1 MYYKSLQF
9 LKRAGFLLGI
19 LWLSL
24 SGPLS
29 AQTPQYAYVSNSTAT
44 NSIPLGGGT
53 WASQRNQWVYGVG
66 DFGSVPGGMA
76 ITTLYLRQGTIS
88 DPAATFTNFEIKLGQ
103 PNMTSGF
110 NGTWITGLTTVLSSA
125 SYSMPATSANQW
137 LTFTLDVPFMYD
149 PTKPLVVET
158 YQTATPT
165 GRKTLQAGG
174 TTSTMSG
181 NTQQYGAITAGTG
194 TARRYSYSCGF
205 DLISMNIDVTEINFV
220 PDLCQQEVQTVTVKV
235 KNTDLFN
242 SQTGFWLEYSINGV
256 YQSTDVYPGTIL
268 PGDSAW
274 HTFSTPVNSNTAG
287 NFTLTANISGKTPI
301 VSHNYTVKPAPLG
314 SFITKGTPFV
324 GSFNSGDAQDPD
336 IVAYGDNI
344 VYEINPPTTYANSG
358 YGSTWEF
365 SSWTMMTKNGTPAA
379 GTFSKNNPSG
389 SNNAEGSF
397 TPVIGQSDS
406 SFLMCYAVKSLA
418 NGCSAPE
425 ICRELFVAPRPVA
438 GFNATTACEGMAVQF
453 TNTTTVS
460 SGLISYVWDFGD
472 GSISTL
478 VNPSHIYAT
487 HGSYN
492 VTLTA
497 TTQYGYANVSNSSVT
512 VNENPTA
519 EFGYTNVCE
528 GSVTPFSDGS
538 VIPAGTPTY
547 EWNFGDGSA
556 SGSGA
561 NPTHQYAT
569 PGVYTVTMKVTSNGC
584 SDMVSEYVT
593 YAPRAQVDFTPSATT
608 CNSDQVVFTNGTTIS
623 SGQVG
628 YSWDFGDN
636 TTSTQINPG
645 HTYGIFGTIDVTL
658 TAKTDFG
665 CVDMITKQINLIES
679 PKANFST
686 GMLCDKNDVDFTNT
700 TIEPG
705 SATTTYEW
713 AFSDGSS
720 YMTKDVTR
728 SFPSLGGYSVTLK
741 AFADNGCLNTV
752 TRTFSIEEAPSAEFY
767 ADNVCEGTDVSFLNA
782 TVGNGGNF
790 TNSWDFGG
798 VATSTDVNP
807 SVSLPVGSYN
817 VTLTATTPNGCATSK
832 SKTVNVYTMPAATS
846 LTVES
851 GEKGDGTFVLMATV
865 VPVDANYAIFWGD
878 GGRTFGSASSGQINE
893 IYPYGT
899 DGTYD
904 VELRLDKNG
913 CSNTLDET
921 ASVTRTGLVNISEGN
936 IKVYPNP
943 GNGLFNLDL
952 SALNT
957 ATLQIE
963 VYAANGQLIN
973 GNVALNGNL
982 AQLDLSTA
990 PAGVYLVKVQTETGI
1005 HTARITLN
1013 K

>member
-1 MYYKSLQF
+1 MYDKSLQL

-24 SGPLS
+24 SGPLW
-29 AQTPQYAYVSNSTAT
+29 AQTPQHAYVSNSTAT

-88 DPAATFTNFEIKLGQ
+88 DPSATFTNFEIKLGQ

-125 SYSMPATSANQW
+125 SYTMPATSANQW
-137 LTFTLDVPFMYD
+137 LTFTLDVPFMFD

-158 YQTATPT
+158 YQTGTS

-174 TTSTMSG
+174 TTSNMSG
-181 NTQQYGAITAGTG
+181 NTQQYGSITAGSA

-220 PDLCQQEVQTVTVKV
+220 PDLCQQEVKTLTVKV

-287 NFTLTANISGKTPI
+287 NFTLTSNISGKTPI

-314 SFITKGTPFV
+314 SFVTKGTPFV
-324 GSFNSGDAQDPD
+324 GSFNTGDAQDPD

-344 VYEINPPTTYANSG
+344 VYEINPPTTYSNSG

-365 SSWTMMTKNGTPAA
+365 SSWTMMTPNGTAAA
-379 GTFSKNNPSG
+379 GTFSTTNPVG
-389 SNNAEGSF
+389 STNAEASF

-406 SFLMCYAVKSLA
+406 TFLMCYAVKSLA
-418 NGCSAPE
+418 NGCPAPE

-438 GFNATTACEGMAVQF
+438 GFNATTSCEGIAVQF

-472 GSISTL
+472 GNTSIL
-478 VNPSHIYAT
+478 INPSHIYST
-487 HGSYN
+487 HGNYN

-497 TTQYGYANVSNSSVT
+497 TTQYGYSHVSVSSVT

-556 SGSGA
+556 FGSGA

-593 YAPRAQVDFTPSATT
+593 YAPRAQVDFTPSATA
-608 CNSDQVVFTNGTTIS
+608 CNSEQVVFTNGTTIS

-636 TTSTQINPG
+636 TTSTQVNPG
-645 HTYGIFGTIDVTL
+645 HVYSIFGTIDVTL

-679 PKANFST
+679 PKADFST
-686 GMLCDKNDVDFTNT
+686 GILCDKNDVDFINT
-700 TIEPG
+700 SIEPG
-705 SATTTYEW
+705 SANTTYEW

-728 SFPSLGGYSVTLK
+728 SFPSLGSYTVTLK
-741 AFADNGCLNTV
+741 AFADNGCLNTL
-752 TRTFSIEEAPSAEFY
+752 TRSFSIEEAPKAGFY
-767 ADNVCEGTDVSFLNA
+767 ADDVCAGSDVQFLNA
-782 TVGNGGNF
+782 SIGNGGNF
-790 TNSWDFGG
+790 TNTWDFGG
-798 VATSTDVNP
+798 LGTSTDVNP
-807 SVSLPVGSYN
+807 SESLPAGSHL
-817 VTLTATTPNGCATSK
+817 VILTTTTPNGCATSI
-832 SKTVNVYTMPAATS
+832 SKTVNVYAIPAATT
-846 LTVES
+846 LVVES
-851 GEKGDGTFVLMATV
+851 GEKGDGTFVLIATIT
-865 VPVDANYAIFWGD
+865 PANANYVIFWGD
-878 GGRTFGSASSGQINE
+878 GGRSFGTASSGQINE
-893 IYPYGT
+893 IYKYGT

-904 VELRLDKNG
+904 VELRLEKNG
-913 CSNTLDET
+913 CSSTADET
-921 ASVTRTGLVNISEGN
+921 ASVTRTGLLNVSEGS
-936 IKVYPNP
+936 IRVYPNP
-943 GNGLFNLDL
+943 GNGIFNLDL
-952 SALNT
+952 SGLNT
-957 ATLQIE
+957 STLRID
-963 VYAANGQLIN
+963 VYAANGQL
-973 GNVALNGNL
+973 VNGNL
-982 AQLDLSTA
+982 EINGDAAQIDLSSA
-990 PAGVYLVKVQTETGI
+990 DAGVYLVKVQTASGI

-1013 K
+1013 N